1 MTTTTI
7 RDISDAQVRAVV
19 ATQPSN
25 IQDLS
30 LPIYLNSQLPN
41 PDTASPMMIQTQD
54 EVSVQVVT
62 LNNQVVTVSDETG
75 FRFAVAAVDEF
86 GAPMQIAVDGSL
98 VVRRDNW
105 INISGNGLQPNSTAV
120 AWVFSEPRR
129 LGTMKV
135 LGDGSFRQRF
145 RVPEGLPAGGH
156 TTQVNGVD
164 TRGEVRSF
172 NLAIEVVN
180 VEATPQATVR
190 AAIVGDPTNLAV
202 PAFSGVNK
210 QRNDQAAYLLLVAL
224 LLFGTMFVLN
234 GMRLKQRDLERLRR
248 LERAAARRASH
259 REVSMR
265 GGGSYVDRDVTGEI
279 LISR

>member
-1 MTTTTI
+1 MFVN
-7 RDISDAQVRAVV
+7 SA
-19 ATQPSN
+19 
-25 IQDLS
+25 
-30 LPIYLNSQLPN
+30 LPKPDPAN
-41 PDTASPMMIQTQD
+41 PMVIQTEN
-54 EVSVQVVT
+54 EVSVQVIT
-62 LNNQVVTVSDETG
+62 INDQVVTVSDETG
-75 FRFAVAAVDEF
+75 YRMAVSAVNEMGEPMPVAA
-86 GAPMQIAVDGSL
+86 DGTMM
-98 VVRRDNW
+98 VRRDHW
-105 INISGNGLQPNSTAV
+105 IAVNGRGLQPNSSAV

-129 LGTMKV
+129 LGSVRVKS
-135 LGDGSFRQRF
+135 DGSFSARF
-145 RVPEGLPAGGH
+145 RVPDGMLAGQH
-156 TTQVNGVD
+156 TTQVNGID

-210 QRNDQAAYLLLVAL
+210 QRDDQAAYLLLVAL

-234 GMRLKQRDLERLRR
+234 GMRLKQRDLQRLRR